1 MIMHVSTSA
10 KIVEQEQN
18 LPFQFFS
25 TFDMENLTTL
35 LGRAPLTPSL
45 PRMYVYVLREVTQQ
59 PRTYIYILIQMR
71 SPRVQLF
78 E

>member
-45 PRMYVYVLREVTQQ
+45 PRIYRYVTQQ
-59 PRTYIYILIQMR
+59 PRTYICILIQMR

-78 E
+78 ELA